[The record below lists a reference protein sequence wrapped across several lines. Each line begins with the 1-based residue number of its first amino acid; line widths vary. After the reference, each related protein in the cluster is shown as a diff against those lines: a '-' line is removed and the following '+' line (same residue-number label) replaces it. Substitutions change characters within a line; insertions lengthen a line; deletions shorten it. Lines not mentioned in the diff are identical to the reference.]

1 MANFIIYKEPGK
13 PGLQRLVYDPE
24 QEPDRV
30 RSFLLDPRGL
40 VPGEDF
46 LLISGVGSEE
56 EAVRIADA
64 YFGGEREGLQ
74 ELDQWVAEAQREQQD
89 LRQN

>member
-1 MANFIIYKEPGK
+1 MANFIVYKEPGR
-13 PGLQRLVYDPE
+13 PGLQQLVYDPE

-30 RSFLLDPRGL
+30 RGFLLDPRGL

-56 EAVRIADA
+56 EAVRTAKA
-64 YFGGEREGLQ
+64 YCRGEREVTR
-74 ELDQWVAEAQREQQD
+74 ELDQWVEKARQEQQD
-89 LRQN
+89 LRQD